1 MVDLEQKLYSLRRQ
15 DEEEQTRALAGKLGL
30 QYIDLVGYPFATEIF
45 GLFPAA
51 TMAKFQFAPY
61 LKVGREIRIGVLNLK
76 DQERQKFLNDYSR
89 ANNLKFTPVIVSKT
103 SLDFALETFAQKQE
117 EQAKRAYD
125 ATKQRE
131 DLITKIQTTADIQEA
146 VKKVTTSELLDL
158 ILVSAAKMNA
168 SDVHIEPGAEEFLV
182 RYRID
187 GVLQDI
193 FQMKISAYKFLL
205 SRIKFLAKL
214 KMDVTD
220 EPQDGRFSIT
230 HGDSEIDLRISTLP
244 SAYGESIVM
253 RLLGQE
259 MQIKK
264 LSDLGFRPD
273 ALEIINTAISRPH
286 GMILNTGPTGS
297 GKSTTLYAMIM
308 QLRKPG
314 IKIISLEDPIE
325 YRISGVQQSQVDPE
339 VGYTFA
345 EGLRGALRQDPD
357 ILMVGEIRDRET
369 AEIAVQAAL
378 TGHLLLSTLHS
389 NTAPAALPRLLE
401 IGVRPFL
408 LAGSINLIMGQR
420 LVRKICPKCAA
431 DFTPSEPVWTE
442 IKKILLPIKD
452 KLGVEIAAMLDRPAA
467 EIKLKRG
474 AGCPACNKSG
484 YAGRQVIVE
493 DLVPTPEIEALI
505 GREATIAQFTET
517 ALGEGMI
524 TMEQDGLIKVLEG
537 ATTTTE
543 VWRETKD

>member
-1 MVDLEQKLYSLRRQ
+1 MRRQ
-15 DEEEQTRALAGKLGL
+15 EEEEQTQTLAQKAGL
-30 QYIDLVGYPFATEIF
+30 LYIDLVGYPFAADILL
-45 GLFPAA
+45 LFPAE
-51 TMAKFQFAPY
+51 TMEKLLFAPY
-61 LKVGREIRIGVLNLK
+61 LKIGKEIRVGVINSKDEVLK
-76 DQERQKFLNDYSR
+76 KYLDDFSA
-89 ANNLKFTPVIVSKT
+89 ANNVKFTFVLVSRT
-103 SLDFALETFAQKQE
+103 SLLYAIDSFQAKQE
-117 EQAKRAYD
+117 EEKNKALAVGKKR
-125 ATKQRE
+125 Q
-131 DLITKIQTTADIQEA
+131 DLIEKVQTIADIVEA
-146 VKKVTTSELLDL
+146 AKKVTTTELLDL
-158 ILVSAAKMNA
+158 LLFSAAKMNA
-168 SDVHIEPGAEEFLV
+168 SDIHIEPAANDFLV

-193 FQMKISAYKFLL
+193 LRMPLHAYKFLL

-214 KMDVTD
+214 KMDVVA
-220 EPQDGRFSIT
+220 EPQDGRFSIKR
-230 HGDSEIDLRISTLP
+230 GNDEIDLRISTLP

-259 MQIKK
+259 IQIKK

-273 ALEIINTAISRPH
+273 ALEIIKTAIKRPH

-308 QLRKPG
+308 ELRKPG

-339 VGYTFA
+339 AEYTFA

-357 ILMVGEIRDRET
+357 ILMVGEIRDQET

-420 LVRKICPKCAA
+420 LVRKICQKCVQ
-431 DFTPSEPVWTE
+431 DFVPTEPLWDEV
-442 IKKILLPIKD
+442 KKILLPMKE
-452 KLGVEIAAMLDRPAA
+452 KLVPEVAAKLDLPAA
-467 EIKLKRG
+467 EIKLRRG
-474 AGCPACNKSG
+474 VGCAACNKSG
-484 YAGRQVIVE
+484 FLGRQVIVE
-493 DLVPTPEIEALI
+493 VLVPTPEIEALI
-505 GREATIAQFTET
+505 GKQATIAQFVET
-517 ALGEGMI
+517 ALAEGMI

-537 ATTTTE
+537 VTTTAE
-543 VWRETKD
+543 VWRVTKD

>member
-61 LKVGREIRIGVLNLK
+61 LKVGGEIRMGVLDLAN
-76 DQERQKFLNDYSR
+76 QERQNFFDDYGR

-146 VKKVTTSELLDL
+146 VKKVTTTELLDL

-168 SDVHIEPGAEEFLV
+168 SDVHVEPGAEEFLV

-325 YRISGVQQSQVDPE
+325 YRIYGVQQSQVDPE

-493 DLVPTPEIEALI
+493 VLVPTPEIEALI

-543 VWRETKD
+543 VWRVTKD